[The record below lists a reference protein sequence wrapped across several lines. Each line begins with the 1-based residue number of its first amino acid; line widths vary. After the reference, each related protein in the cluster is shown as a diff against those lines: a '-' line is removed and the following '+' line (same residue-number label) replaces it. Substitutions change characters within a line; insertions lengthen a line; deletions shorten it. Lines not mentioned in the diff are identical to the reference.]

1 MLFPFLDEMVQIIDV
16 MGVVLVGIYTI
27 LTSDTTVSYHLGVLD
42 GNGKFDNA
50 FNEGL
55 FLDLDFVPGKFM
67 IGAQLGNEGNLYL
80 ISADPAT
87 FDTLET
93 HQYFVTKLRNELVWD
108 LPMYD
113 SPYQREAY
121 SIFPNPTT
129 TTLNINYNGPDAENF
144 TYSVYDMLGRLI
156 DKRTISLDRKHP
168 MSLEVTDIASGQ
180 YIFELRDENN
190 VQILLEPFIKVE

>member
-1 MLFPFLDEMVQIIDV
+1 
-16 MGVVLVGIYTI
+16 
-27 LTSDTTVSYHLGVLD
+27 
-42 GNGKFDNA
+42 
-50 FNEGL
+50 
-55 FLDLDFVPGKFM
+55 
-67 IGAQLGNEGNLYL
+67 
-80 ISADPAT
+80 
-87 FDTLET
+87 
-93 HQYFVTKLRNELVWD
+93 
-108 LPMYD
+108 MYD

-168 MSLEVTDIASGQ
+168 MALEVTDIASGQ

-190 VQILLEPFIKVE
+190 LQILLEPFIKVE